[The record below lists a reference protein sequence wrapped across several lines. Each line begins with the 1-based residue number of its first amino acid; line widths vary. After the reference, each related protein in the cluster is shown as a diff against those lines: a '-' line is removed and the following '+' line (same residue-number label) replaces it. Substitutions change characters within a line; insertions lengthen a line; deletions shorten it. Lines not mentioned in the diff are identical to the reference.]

1 MPHARCAVW
10 YNSRP
15 LKRILHVV
23 AIAVLTIVFLALFLW
38 NSNLHVVWRIIESA
52 SVFWLVAAF
61 VVNWFALV
69 FRTFRWR
76 TILDPDHPPPF
87 YPTFFAN
94 AIGYMVSTILPVRAA
109 DVVRPVLLS
118 RSTGFRISG
127 AFGTVVSERVLD
139 LFSLLS
145 LFVYFVLVHWND
157 WRHEK
162 SFVII
167 KSGAIAAGV
176 VLVVVTAF
184 LVGLYFYS
192 GFVRSMHEWLG
203 RILPVRFRSSWMHF
217 FDAFVDTLRLAK
229 QPVALVKVLLCTAG
243 VWFCLTA
250 QFWLV
255 TIAMRHPLP
264 FDSSYFV
271 NGITTV
277 GLAVPTP
284 GGVGGFHKACQLVL
298 TTFYDF
304 DVDSSVA
311 VAIVFH
317 LVGTIPVLVTGLI
330 LFVREGLRWRDLRE
344 MKATE

>member
-1 MPHARCAVW
+1 
-10 YNSRP
+10 
-15 LKRILHVV
+15 LKRILHGL
-23 AIAVLTIVFLALFLW
+23 AIALLTIVFLALFLW
-38 NSNLHVVWRIIESA
+38 KSNLHVVWRIIESA
-52 SVFWLVAAF
+52 SALWLLSAF
-61 VVNWFALV
+61 VVNWFAIV

-94 AIGYMVSTILPVRAA
+94 AIGYMLSTILPVRAA

-118 RSTGFRISG
+118 RRTGVRISG
-127 AFGTVVSERVLD
+127 AFGTVLTERVLD
-139 LFSLLS
+139 LFSLLI
-145 LFVYFVLVHWND
+145 LFVYFVVVHWDD

-167 KSGAIAAGV
+167 KSGAIGAAA
-176 VLVVVTAF
+176 VLIVVTGF
-184 LVGLYFYS
+184 IVGLYFFS
-192 GFVRSMHEWLG
+192 GFVRRMHEWLG
-203 RILPVRFRSSWMHF
+203 RFLPVRYRASWMHF
-217 FDAFVDTLRLAK
+217 FDAFVETLTLAK

-243 VWFCLTA
+243 VWLCLSA

-255 TIAMRHPLP
+255 TIAMHHRLP
-264 FDSSYFV
+264 FDSSFFV
-271 NGITTV
+271 SGITTV

-304 DVDSSVA
+304 DVNSSVA

-317 LVGTIPVLVTGLI
+317 LVGTLPVLVTGLI
-330 LFVREGLRWRDLRE
+330 LFVHEGLRWRDVRDIKPTEAQSDLRS
-344 MKATE
+344 